1 MDYDDMRGY
10 VDFLD
15 TYSRD
20 ANVGVDS
27 TPPKAGKLQRIGEV
41 LGLTVAQSNP
51 RVMIKNAQKPLGN
64 LPLEILTY
72 LQGYID
78 SLIVNGTLKTPIFQV
93 QSITSLATLN
103 DILCGTDRILNT
115 PLPVAY
121 SITIAQI
128 SWVYILLLPFQLVTR
143 LSWNTVP
150 ATMLAAYIIL
160 GFGLIGREIENPFGR
175 EVNDLPLESFC
186 EQIAYDIDIIMSK
199 PAPKPQDFVR
209 QVDNMPL
216 YPLSMAGYSE
226 WMERPVEDL
235 RAALKTKV
243 ITRAGMRQ
251 GRGYDGAD
259 SRVA

>member
-15 TYSRD
+15 TYARD

-27 TPPKAGKLQRIGEV
+27 TPPKPNQFQRLGEIF
-41 LGLTVAQSNP
+41 GLTIAQTNP
-51 RVMIKNAQKPLGN
+51 RVMLKTAQRPLGN

-78 SLIVNGTLKTPIFQV
+78 SIILNGTFKTPIFQV
-93 QSITSLATLN
+93 QALTSLSTLN
-103 DILCGTDRILNT
+103 DVLCGTDRILNT

-143 LSWNTVP
+143 LSWNTIP

-186 EQIAYDIDIIMSK
+186 DQIAYDIDVIMSK
-199 PAPKPQDFVR
+199 PAPKPSEFVLR
-209 QVDNMPL
+209 GDNMPL
-216 YPLSMAGYSE
+216 YPLSMAGYAE
-226 WMERPVEDL
+226 WIERPVEDL

-243 ITRAGMRQ
+243 LARTGSRQ

-259 SRVA
+259 SRE